1 MENTLYSGDKLDMP
15 PIRQVDK
22 TLKKAERFRR
32 KRDSIRKKLEFIK

>member
-1 MENTLYSGDKLDMP
+1 MENAFYSGDNLDMP

-32 KRDSIRKKLEFIK
+32 KRDSTKKIRVY